1 MIGEILWNERTIAVA
16 GAFAVPITAIIGSF
30 WYQWNKARADHD
42 LKKSMI
48 DRGMSVEEM
57 ERVLTMERKQ

>member
-1 MIGEILWNERTIAVA
+1 MIGEIVWNERTIAVA
-16 GAFAVPITAIIGSF
+16 GVFAVPITAIIGAF
-30 WYQWNKARADHD
+30 WYKWNKARADHD